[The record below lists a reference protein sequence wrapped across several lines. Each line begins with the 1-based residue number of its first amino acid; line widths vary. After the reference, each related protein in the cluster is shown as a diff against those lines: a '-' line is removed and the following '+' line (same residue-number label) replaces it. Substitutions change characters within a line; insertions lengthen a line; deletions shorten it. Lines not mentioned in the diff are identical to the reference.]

1 MTMPGLPLSDEQSSL
16 ALFARYRDHQYMIG
30 HRVEAAIAGIWARMI
45 DPARFNESWH
55 RTEPVIMGVVDTHY
69 GMSAADAAEYYTL
82 SRAVAGFFGRAV
94 PNVQL
99 RPDYLSTVVNAMA
112 AGQFFH
118 FLGTGDEAPV
128 ASGKAMDALQGA
140 GVRLVMNGGRD
151 TVTTAASF
159 DYNAQGWE
167 RIMESDKR
175 ACDYCSMLAGSSGV
189 HKSFGDRFHAHDRCY
204 CLARTVFN
212 GQQSYNADI
221 QGEWKSAT
229 AGKSGKAAVAAWKQ
243 YWSDGNVGPEGTSTT
258 EPAPEEAGNAPVV
271 GQSE

>member
-1 MTMPGLPLSDEQSSL
+1 MM
-16 ALFARYRDHQYMIG
+16 
-30 HRVEAAIAGIWARMI
+30 
-45 DPARFNESWH
+45 DPEHFNESWH
-55 RTEPVIMGVVDTHY
+55 SLEPLVSGIVDTHY

-118 FLGTGDEAPV
+118 FLNTGDEASV

-140 GVRLVMNGGRD
+140 SSRLVMNGGRD

-159 DYNAQGWE
+159 DDNAQGWE
-167 RIMESDKR
+167 RITESNVR
-175 ACDYCSMLAGSSGV
+175 ACDYCSMMAGSSGV

-204 CLARTVFN
+204 CLARTVFS
-212 GQQSYNADI
+212 GQQSYNAEI
-221 QGEWKSAT
+221 QDEWHRAT

-243 YWSDGNVGPEGTSTT
+243 YWSEKDVGSEGRSTT
-258 EPAPEEAGNAPVV
+258 EPAQEEAGNATVS
-271 GQSE
+271 GESE